1 MNSETLVTSITLTD
15 GGTPTLTL
23 SGAQVIDDALAL
35 GEIASPYTITLS
47 AATKAFSVSIAIFD
61 AEESLLDKIV
71 GGFAISDTAANV
83 AANLGALNADAN
95 VTSISLTDAGTPT
108 LQITAAQALE
118 DGRVLGEIVTPYT
131 ITLTG
136 ETSPISVALAQFSAD
151 QGVLDR
157 IVGGFDISD
166 AAANVAKSLNALN
179 DDPDIDAIA
188 LTDAG
193 TSTLTLTVAEAL
205 DDTKALG
212 KIQGAYK
219 IAIVDTQADILANLA
234 ALAADKTIVSIFV
247 TGGLTVSVAT
257 FLADQSELDTITGGI
272 AIVDSASNVLA
283 YLNSEPSDTKVKTV
297 AVADT
302 AANILSNLSKLEA
315 VASHLS
321 SIAASDGKPVVVTIA
336 QFKADEAAL
345 DKIAGGF
352 TIKDTAA
359 HVNADLIAVKK
370 DASHIDQIV
379 ATGAGSGA
387 PVLTL
392 SQYGAAEA
400 YYNDLASG
408 FDISD
413 PLAHVAAGLALLQ
426 TNSTHVREIT
436 TTNGKLAVSVATLGS
451 DASLLK
457 KVVGGVT
464 ISDTGADVSAGL
476 STLESDK
483 SLFNTIVTTGGHAEV
498 SVSDFSAYS
507 SLLNEI
513 SGGFSILDTA
523 ADLMTTA
530 VLAALKAD
538 LTHIDAIA
546 VSSDPLA
553 LSSVASFNANVGVFD
568 KIAGGVD
575 ITDTAAN
582 IAGDMKAAWQQI
594 WQAS

>member
-1 MNSETLVTSITLTD
+1 MTDLVPTFRRRWDLPGITPGSATASGGATFTYTIADLSSYAALGWGQGVPDSGMNLDGPSAMTFSSASGLTATWTGATTIDSATYGSDAVVYTELVATIVSGASGWVSGAPYSTASGSPAEVALVADDTLVVNLQFLASTSPDGTYVDMDDFFSAAQVQNDTYPGTLLQADADGEFAGALAPISVATFLDDQFAIDAAGVAVAISDNADDVVQNYAALSNDSNVASITVSDTAANVAANLDQLNSETLVTSITLTD

-131 ITLTG
+131 ISLTG

-302 AANILSNLSKLEA
+302 AANILSNLSKLG
-315 VASHLS
+315 S
-321 SIAASDGKPVVVTIA
+321 SGEPS
-336 QFKADEAAL
+336 QFHCGERRQA
-345 DKIAGGF
+345 
-352 TIKDTAA
+352 
-359 HVNADLIAVKK
+359 
-370 DASHIDQIV
+370 
-379 ATGAGSGA
+379 
-387 PVLTL
+387 
-392 SQYGAAEA
+392 
-400 YYNDLASG
+400 
-408 FDISD
+408 
-413 PLAHVAAGLALLQ
+413 
-426 TNSTHVREIT
+426 RR
-436 TTNGKLAVSVATLGS
+436 
-451 DASLLK
+451 
-457 KVVGGVT
+457 
-464 ISDTGADVSAGL
+464 
-476 STLESDK
+476 
-483 SLFNTIVTTGGHAEV
+483 GH
-498 SVSDFSAYS
+498 
-507 SLLNEI
+507 
-513 SGGFSILDTA
+513 
-523 ADLMTTA
+523 
-530 VLAALKAD
+530 
-538 LTHIDAIA
+538 HRAIQ
-546 VSSDPLA
+546 
-553 LSSVASFNANVGVFD
+553 G
-568 KIAGGVD
+568 
-575 ITDTAAN
+575 
-582 IAGDMKAAWQQI
+582 
-594 WQAS
+594 